1 MKGALV
7 IDTLN
12 FVFGKIHINQS
23 DEIKYLSKIL
33 W

>member
-7 IDTLN
+7 IVDLN

>member
-1 MKGALV
+1 MKVTLV
-7 IDTLN
+7 IVDLN
-12 FVFGKIHINQS
+12 FVFGKIYINQS